1 MSDAALAILTN
12 IVLSVVSIVVSYII
26 HRLIMRSINRFTS
39 TIGKEV
45 KAPKTLS
52 LLIAFL
58 VYGFG
63 IAAILSIWN
72 IDLAPYLAGLGISGV
87 VLGLAFQEPLTNFLS
102 GILVLVTRKVF
113 EGEVVDIDG
122 QTGIVDVLKMNNTL
136 LRTFDGKLV
145 LIPNRKVCSG
155 TVTKF
160 WPTNVRRIE
169 LSVTVDYKSDME
181 KVIELLKRAIEEEP
195 LVVKDGSV
203 ENTVV
208 FNSFNSNGITYTVMF
223 WTERATYFDSLNA
236 LTIRIKKIFDEN
248 GIVIPYNMLDVRIW
262 NRYDAEGNVGNEKN

>member
-1 MSDAALAILTN
+1 MSAAALAILMN
-12 IVLSVVSIVVSYII
+12 IILSIVSIIVPYII

-52 LLIAFL
+52 LLIAFM
-58 VYGFG
+58 VYSFG

-72 IDLAPYLAGLGISGV
+72 VDLAPYLAGLGISGV

-102 GILVLVTRKVF
+102 GILVLVTKKVF

-145 LIPNRKVCSG
+145 LIPNRKVWSG

-181 KVIELLKRAIEEEP
+181 KVIALLKRAIEEEP
-195 LVVKDGSV
+195 LVVKDESV
-203 ENTVV
+203 GNSVV
-208 FNSFNSNGITYTVMF
+208 FNSFNSSGITYTVMF

-236 LTIRIKKIFDEN
+236 LTIRIKRIFDEN
-248 GIVIPYNMLDVRIW
+248 GIVIPYNILDVRIW

>member
-72 IDLAPYLAGLGISGV
+72 IDLRTISCRSWYIRRCVRVGI
-87 VLGLAFQEPLTNFLS
+87 P
-102 GILVLVTRKVF
+102 
-113 EGEVVDIDG
+113 
-122 QTGIVDVLKMNNTL
+122 
-136 LRTFDGKLV
+136 RTTHQF
-145 LIPNRKVCSG
+145 S
-155 TVTKF
+155 
-160 WPTNVRRIE
+160 
-169 LSVTVDYKSDME
+169 
-181 KVIELLKRAIEEEP
+181 
-195 LVVKDGSV
+195 
-203 ENTVV
+203 
-208 FNSFNSNGITYTVMF
+208 
-223 WTERATYFDSLNA
+223 
-236 LTIRIKKIFDEN
+236 
-248 GIVIPYNMLDVRIW
+248 IW
-262 NRYDAEGNVGNEKN
+262 YIGARH

>member
-1 MSDAALAILTN
+1 
-12 IVLSVVSIVVSYII
+12 
-26 HRLIMRSINRFTS
+26 
-39 TIGKEV
+39 
-45 KAPKTLS
+45 
-52 LLIAFL
+52 
-58 VYGFG
+58 
-63 IAAILSIWN
+63 
-72 IDLAPYLAGLGISGV
+72 
-87 VLGLAFQEPLTNFLS
+87 
-102 GILVLVTRKVF
+102 
-113 EGEVVDIDG
+113 
-122 QTGIVDVLKMNNTL
+122 
-136 LRTFDGKLV
+136 
-145 LIPNRKVCSG
+145 
-155 TVTKF
+155 

-208 FNSFNSNGITYTVMF
+208 FNSFNSNGITYNVMF

>member
-122 QTGIVDVLKMNNTL
+122 QTGTVDVLKMNNTL

-145 LIPNRKVCSG
+145 LIPNRKVWSG

-195 LVVKDGSV
+195 LVVKDESIS
-203 ENTVV
+203 NSVV

-236 LTIRIKKIFDEN
+236 LTIRIKRIFDEN
-248 GIVIPYNMLDVRIW
+248 GIVIPYNMLDVRIR
-262 NRYDAEGNVGNEKN
+262 NT